1 MLDILPFLTKFHENI
16 QKVSNRINKYLKDPK
31 AKNIH
36 DIRTSIRRLNA
47 AFSTLPKK
55 YRTGSSM
62 SRYILSCKELFK
74 INSEI
79 RDLDIIYEK
88 LQKYPPNDNRNKIID
103 SLKETRMRRLEYAMN
118 VALVIKN
125 TDASKL
131 LDEIKVTQK
140 ELDNRYSKILA
151 NLISK
156 IETNFPIVITDSTK
170 IKELHDLR
178 KACKK
183 LRYMLELLPIE
194 NRKALEMRKIL
205 QKIQDI
211 LGTIHD
217 YDFTINYLESGEQL
231 SDEIREI
238 INNEMQ
244 ERRLNYE
251 RFIRFCTRRLRMSP
265 DSFLIR
271 IRSFKSSLEYNRIVV
286 SSSDVHKVYSGNKYD
301 LSTYNYA

>member
-1 MLDILPFLTKFHENI
+1 MLDILPFLTKLHESLQRVN
-16 QKVSNRINKYLKDPK
+16 NRIKKYLKDPK

-36 DIRTSIRRLNA
+36 DLRTSIRRLDA
-47 AFSTLPKK
+47 AYSTLPKK

-62 SRYILSCKELFK
+62 STYILSCKELFK

-88 LQKYPPNDNRNKIID
+88 LQKYPPNDSRNKIID
-103 SLKETRMRRLEYAMN
+103 SLKETRVTKLEYAKN
-118 VALVIKN
+118 IALALNN

-140 ELDNRYSKILA
+140 ELEKRYNKIVA

-170 IKELHDLR
+170 IEELHDLR

-194 NRKALEMRKIL
+194 NKKALEMRKTL
-205 QKIQDI
+205 QKIQDS
-211 LGTIHD
+211 LGMIHD
-217 YDFTINYLESGEQL
+217 YDFTINHLELNEQP
-231 SDEIREI
+231 SNEVREI
-238 INNEMQ
+238 VNSEMQ
-244 ERRLNYE
+244 ERKLNYE
-251 RFIRFCTRRLRMSP
+251 RFLRFCTRRLRMSP

-271 IRSFKSSLEYNRIVV
+271 IRSFKSTLE
-286 SSSDVHKVYSGNKYD
+286 SSSV
-301 LSTYNYA
+301 

>member
-1 MLDILPFLTKFHENI
+1 VLVILPFLTKLHENLE
-16 QKVSNRINKYLKDPK
+16 KVNNRLTKYLKDPK

-55 YRTGSSM
+55 YRTGSLM
-62 SRYILSCKELFK
+62 TTYILSCKELFK

-88 LQKYPPNDNRNKIID
+88 LQKYSPNDNRNRVID
-103 SLKETRMRRLEYAMN
+103 SLKETRATRLDHAKN
-118 VALVIKN
+118 IALALNN

-131 LDEIKVTQK
+131 LDEINVTQK
-140 ELDNRYSKILA
+140 ELEKRYNKIVA
-151 NLISK
+151 NLISE

-170 IKELHDLR
+170 FEELHELR

-194 NRKALEMRKIL
+194 NKKALEMRKTL

-211 LGTIHD
+211 LGAIHD
-217 YDFTINYLESGEQL
+217 YDFTINHLESIEQP
-231 SDEIREI
+231 SNEIREI
-238 INNEMQ
+238 INNEIQ
-244 ERRLNYE
+244 ERKLSYE
-251 RFIRFCTRRLRMSP
+251 RLIKYCARRLHVSP
-265 DSFLIR
+265 ASFLIR
-271 IRSFKSSLEYNRIVV
+271 IRSFKSSLERTSI
-286 SSSDVHKVYSGNKYD
+286 
-301 LSTYNYA
+301 

>member
-16 QKVSNRINKYLKDPK
+16 QKVSNRISKYLKDPK

-47 AFSTLPKK
+47 SFSTLPKK

-62 SRYILSCKELFK
+62 STYILSCKELFK
-74 INSEI
+74 VNSEI

-103 SLKETRMRRLEYAMN
+103 TLKETRVTKLEYAKN
-118 VALVIKN
+118 IALTLNN

-140 ELDNRYSKILA
+140 ELEKRYNKIVA

-156 IETNFPIVITDSTK
+156 IETYFPIVITDSSRVE
-170 IKELHDLR
+170 ELHDLR

-194 NRKALEMRKIL
+194 NKKALEMRKTL

-211 LGTIHD
+211 LGIIHD
-217 YDFTINYLESGEQL
+217 YDFTINYLELNEQP
-231 SDEIREI
+231 SNEVREI

-244 ERRLNYE
+244 ERKLNYE
-251 RFIRFCTRRLRMSP
+251 RFIKFCTRRLRMPP

-271 IRSFKSSLEYNRIVV
+271 IRSFKSSLE
-286 SSSDVHKVYSGNKYD
+286 SSSV
-301 LSTYNYA
+301 

>member
-1 MLDILPFLTKFHENI
+1 VLDILPFLTKLHENL
-16 QKVSNRINKYLKDPK
+16 QSVNSRIKKYLKDPK

-47 AFSTLPKK
+47 AYSTLPKK

-62 SRYILSCKELFK
+62 SAYILSCKELFK

-103 SLKETRMRRLEYAMN
+103 ALKGTRVTKLEYAKN
-118 VALVIKN
+118 TALVLNN
-125 TDASKL
+125 TDVSKL
-131 LDEIKVTQK
+131 LDEIMVTQK
-140 ELDNRYSKILA
+140 ELEKRYNKIVA

-170 IKELHDLR
+170 IEELHDLR

-194 NRKALEMRKIL
+194 NKKALEMRKTL
-205 QKIQDI
+205 QKIQDS
-211 LGTIHD
+211 LGMIHD
-217 YDFTINYLESGEQL
+217 YDFTINHLELNEQP
-231 SDEIREI
+231 SNEVREI
-238 INNEMQ
+238 VNNERQ
-244 ERRLNYE
+244 ERKLNYE
-251 RFIRFCTRRLRMSP
+251 RFLGFCTRRLRISP

-271 IRSFKSSLEYNRIVV
+271 IRRMRVKSSLE
-286 SSSDVHKVYSGNKYD
+286 SSGV
-301 LSTYNYA
+301 

>member
-1 MLDILPFLTKFHENI
+1 MLDILPFLTKLHENL
-16 QKVSNRINKYLKDPK
+16 QRVNNRINKYLKDPK

-55 YRTGSSM
+55 YRNGSSM
-62 SRYILSCKELFK
+62 SEYILSCKELFK
-74 INSEI
+74 VNSEI

-103 SLKETRMRRLEYAMN
+103 SLKETRMRRLEYAKN
-118 VALVIKN
+118 VALVLKN

-131 LDEIKVTQK
+131 LDQIKVTQK
-140 ELDNRYSKILA
+140 ELEKRYNKILA

-156 IETNFPIVITDSTK
+156 IETNFPTVIADSTK
-170 IKELHDLR
+170 IEELHDLR
-178 KACKK
+178 KSCKK

-194 NRKALEMRKIL
+194 DKKALQMGKTL

-217 YDFTINYLESGEQL
+217 YDFTINYLELNEQP
-231 SDEIREI
+231 SNEIREI

-244 ERRLNYE
+244 ERKLNYE
-251 RFIRFCTRRLRMSP
+251 RFIRFCVRRLRISP

-271 IRSFKSSLEYNRIVV
+271 IKSLKPEFRM
-286 SSSDVHKVYSGNKYD
+286 YD
-301 LSTYNYA
+301 DPISRNFILDLM

>member
-16 QKVSNRINKYLKDPK
+16 QKVGNRLNKYLKDPK

-62 SRYILSCKELFK
+62 STYILSCKELFK

-88 LQKYPPNDNRNKIID
+88 LQKYPPTDDRNKIID
-103 SLKETRMRRLEYAMN
+103 SLKETRMRRLEDAKN
-118 VALVIKN
+118 VALVLKN

-140 ELDNRYSKILA
+140 ELDKRYSKILA

-170 IKELHDLR
+170 IEELHDLR

-183 LRYMLELLPIE
+183 LRYMLELLPVE
-194 NRKALEMRKIL
+194 NKKALETRKIL

-217 YDFTINYLESGEQL
+217 YDFTINHLELEGQPSN
-231 SDEIREI
+231 EIREI

-244 ERRLNYE
+244 ERKLNYE
-251 RFIRFCTRRLRMSP
+251 RFIRFCLRRLRMSP
-265 DSFLIR
+265 NSFLIR
-271 IRSFKSSLEYNRIVV
+271 IRNFKLSLERERAYSGFSSL
-286 SSSDVHKVYSGNKYD
+286 
-301 LSTYNYA
+301 

>member
-1 MLDILPFLTKFHENI
+1 VLDILPFLTKLHENL
-16 QKVSNRINKYLKDPK
+16 QSVNSRIKKYLKDPK

-47 AFSTLPKK
+47 AYSTLPKK

-103 SLKETRMRRLEYAMN
+103 ALKGTRVTKLEYAKN
-118 VALVIKN
+118 TALVLNN
-125 TDASKL
+125 TDVSKL
-131 LDEIKVTQK
+131 LDEIMVTQK
-140 ELDNRYSKILA
+140 ELEKRYNKIVA

-170 IKELHDLR
+170 IEELHDLR

-194 NRKALEMRKIL
+194 NKKALEMRKTL
-205 QKIQDI
+205 QKIQDS
-211 LGTIHD
+211 LGMIHD
-217 YDFTINYLESGEQL
+217 YDFTINHLELNEQP
-231 SDEIREI
+231 SNEVREI
-238 INNEMQ
+238 VNNERQ
-244 ERRLNYE
+244 ERKLNYE
-251 RFIRFCTRRLRMSP
+251 RFLGFCTRRLRISP

-271 IRSFKSSLEYNRIVV
+271 IRRMRVKSSLE
-286 SSSDVHKVYSGNKYD
+286 SSGV
-301 LSTYNYA
+301 

>member
-1 MLDILPFLTKFHENI
+1 VLDILPFLTKLHESLQRVN
-16 QKVSNRINKYLKDPK
+16 NRIKKYLKDPK

-36 DIRTSIRRLNA
+36 DLRTSIRRLDA
-47 AFSTLPKK
+47 AYSTLPKK

-62 SRYILSCKELFK
+62 STYILSCKELFK

-88 LQKYPPNDNRNKIID
+88 LQKYPLNDSRNKIID
-103 SLKETRMRRLEYAMN
+103 SLKETQVTKLEYAKN
-118 VALVIKN
+118 IALALNN

-140 ELDNRYSKILA
+140 ELEKRYNKIVA

-156 IETNFPIVITDSTK
+156 IETNFPIVITDPTK
-170 IKELHDLR
+170 IEELHDLR

-194 NRKALEMRKIL
+194 NRKALEMRKTL
-205 QKIQDI
+205 QKIQDS
-211 LGTIHD
+211 LGMIHD
-217 YDFTINYLESGEQL
+217 YDFTINHLELDEQP
-231 SDEIREI
+231 SNEVRDIV
-238 INNEMQ
+238 NNEMQ
-244 ERRLNYE
+244 ERKLNYE
-251 RFIRFCTRRLRMSP
+251 RFLRFCTRRLRMSP

-271 IRSFKSSLEYNRIVV
+271 IRSFKFSLE
-286 SSSDVHKVYSGNKYD
+286 SSN
-301 LSTYNYA
+301 L

>member
-1 MLDILPFLTKFHENI
+1 MLDILPFLTKLHESL
-16 QKVSNRINKYLKDPK
+16 QKVNNRIKKYLKDPK

-36 DIRTSIRRLNA
+36 DLRTSIRRLDA
-47 AFSTLPKK
+47 AYSTLPKK

-62 SRYILSCKELFK
+62 STYILSCKDFFK

-79 RDLDIIYEK
+79 SDLDIIYEK
-88 LQKYPPNDNRNKIID
+88 LQKYPPNYNRNKIID
-103 SLKETRMRRLEYAMN
+103 SLKETRVTKLEYAKN
-118 VALVIKN
+118 IALALNN

-140 ELDNRYSKILA
+140 ELEKRYNKIVA

-156 IETNFPIVITDSTK
+156 IETNFPIMITDSTK
-170 IKELHDLR
+170 IEELHDLR

-194 NRKALEMRKIL
+194 NKKALEMRKTL
-205 QKIQDI
+205 QKIQDS
-211 LGTIHD
+211 LGMIHD
-217 YDFTINYLESGEQL
+217 YDFTINHLELNEQP
-231 SDEIREI
+231 SNEVREI
-238 INNEMQ
+238 VNNEMQ
-244 ERRLNYE
+244 ERKLNYE

-271 IRSFKSSLEYNRIVV
+271 MRGFKSSLE
-286 SSSDVHKVYSGNKYD
+286 S
-301 LSTYNYA
+301 LSV

>member
-1 MLDILPFLTKFHENI
+1 VLDILPFLTKLHENL
-16 QKVSNRINKYLKDPK
+16 QSVNSRIKKYLKDPK

-47 AFSTLPKK
+47 AYSTLPKK

-62 SRYILSCKELFK
+62 SAYILSCKELFK

-103 SLKETRMRRLEYAMN
+103 ALKGTRVTKLEYAKN
-118 VALVIKN
+118 TALVLNN
-125 TDASKL
+125 TDVSKL

-140 ELDNRYSKILA
+140 VLEKRYNKIVA

-170 IKELHDLR
+170 IEELHDLR

-194 NRKALEMRKIL
+194 NKKALEMRKTL
-205 QKIQDI
+205 QKIQDS
-211 LGTIHD
+211 LGMIHD
-217 YDFTINYLESGEQL
+217 YDFTINHLELNEQP
-231 SDEIREI
+231 SNEVREI
-238 INNEMQ
+238 VNNERQ
-244 ERRLNYE
+244 ERKLNYE
-251 RFIRFCTRRLRMSP
+251 RFLGFCTRRLRMSP

-271 IRSFKSSLEYNRIVV
+271 IRSFKSSLE
-286 SSSDVHKVYSGNKYD
+286 SSSV
-301 LSTYNYA
+301 

>member
-1 MLDILPFLTKFHENI
+1 VLDILPFLTKFHENL
-16 QKVSNRINKYLKDPK
+16 QRVNNRINKYLKDPK

-55 YRTGSSM
+55 YRNGSSM
-62 SRYILSCKELFK
+62 SEYILSCKELFK
-74 INSEI
+74 VNSEI

-103 SLKETRMRRLEYAMN
+103 SLKETRMRRLEYAKN
-118 VALVIKN
+118 VALVLKN

-131 LDEIKVTQK
+131 LDQINVTQK
-140 ELDNRYSKILA
+140 ELEKRYNKILA
-151 NLISK
+151 NFISK

-170 IKELHDLR
+170 IEELHDLR

-194 NRKALEMRKIL
+194 NKKTLEMGKIL
-205 QKIQDI
+205 QKIQDN
-211 LGTIHD
+211 LGIIHD
-217 YDFTINYLESGEQL
+217 YDFTINYLESDGQPSNEV
-231 SDEIREI
+231 REI

-244 ERRLNYE
+244 ERKLNYE
-251 RFIRFCTRRLRMSP
+251 RFIRFCVRRLRISP

-271 IRSFKSSLEYNRIVV
+271 IKSFKSSLE
-286 SSSDVHKVYSGNKYD
+286 SSSV
-301 LSTYNYA
+301 

>member
-1 MLDILPFLTKFHENI
+1 VLDILPFLTKLHENL
-16 QKVSNRINKYLKDPK
+16 QRVNNRINKYLKDPK

-36 DIRTSIRRLNA
+36 DIRTSIRRLYA

-62 SRYILSCKELFK
+62 STYILSCKELFK

-103 SLKETRMRRLEYAMN
+103 SLKETRMRKLEYAKN
-118 VALVIKN
+118 VALVLKN

-131 LDEIKVTQK
+131 LDQIKVTQK
-140 ELDNRYSKILA
+140 ELEKRYSKILA

-170 IKELHDLR
+170 IEELHDLR

-194 NRKALEMRKIL
+194 NKKALQIGKTL

-217 YDFTINYLESGEQL
+217 YDFMINYLELNEQP
-231 SDEIREI
+231 SNEVREI
-238 INNEMQ
+238 IDNEMQ
-244 ERRLNYE
+244 ERKLNYE
-251 RFIRFCTRRLRMSP
+251 RFIKFCTRRLRISP

-271 IRSFKSSLEYNRIVV
+271 IKSFMSSLE
-286 SSSDVHKVYSGNKYD
+286 SSSV
-301 LSTYNYA
+301 

>member
-47 AFSTLPKK
+47 SFSTLPKK

-62 SRYILSCKELFK
+62 STYILSCKELFK
-74 INSEI
+74 VNSEI

-103 SLKETRMRRLEYAMN
+103 TLKETRGTKLEYAKN
-118 VALVIKN
+118 IALALNN

-131 LDEIKVTQK
+131 LDQIKVTQK
-140 ELDNRYSKILA
+140 ELEKRYNKIVA

-156 IETNFPIVITDSTK
+156 IETYFPIVITDSSRVE
-170 IKELHDLR
+170 ELHDLR

-194 NRKALEMRKIL
+194 NKKALEMRKTL

-211 LGTIHD
+211 LGIIHD
-217 YDFTINYLESGEQL
+217 YDFTINYLELNVQPSNEV
-231 SDEIREI
+231 REI

-244 ERRLNYE
+244 ERKLNYE
-251 RFIRFCTRRLRMSP
+251 RFIKFCTRRLRMPP

-271 IRSFKSSLEYNRIVV
+271 IRSFKSSLE
-286 SSSDVHKVYSGNKYD
+286 SSSV
-301 LSTYNYA
+301 

>member
-1 MLDILPFLTKFHENI
+1 VNSNVLDILPFLTKLHENF
-16 QKVSNRINKYLKDPK
+16 QRVNNRINKYLKDPK

-36 DIRTSIRRLNA
+36 DVRTSIRRLNA
-47 AFSTLPKK
+47 VFSTLPKK

-62 SRYILSCKELFK
+62 STYILSCKELFK

-88 LQKYPPNDNRNKIID
+88 LQKYPPNDSTNKIID
-103 SLKETRMRRLEYAMN
+103 SLKETRVTKMEYAKN
-118 VALVIKN
+118 IALTLNN

-140 ELDNRYSKILA
+140 ELEKRYNKIVA
-151 NLISK
+151 NLISN

-170 IKELHDLR
+170 IEELHDLR

-194 NRKALEMRKIL
+194 NKNALEMRKTL
-205 QKIQDI
+205 QKTQDI

-217 YDFTINYLESGEQL
+217 YDFTINYLELNEQP
-231 SDEIREI
+231 SNEVREI

-244 ERRLNYE
+244 ERKSNYE
-251 RFIRFCTRRLRMSP
+251 RFVKFCTRRLRMSP

-271 IRSFKSSLEYNRIVV
+271 IRSFKSSLE
-286 SSSDVHKVYSGNKYD
+286 SSSV
-301 LSTYNYA
+301 

>member
-1 MLDILPFLTKFHENI
+1 LNVLDILPFLTKLHENLER
-16 QKVSNRINKYLKDPK
+16 VNNRLNKYLKDPK

-55 YRTGSSM
+55 YRDGSSM
-62 SRYILSCKELFK
+62 STYILSCKELFK

-88 LQKYPPNDNRNKIID
+88 LQKYPSNDNTNKVID
-103 SLKETRMRRLEYAMN
+103 SLKEARVTRLDHAKN
-118 VALVIKN
+118 IALTLNN

-140 ELDNRYSKILA
+140 ELEKRYNKIVA
-151 NLISK
+151 NLISE

-170 IKELHDLR
+170 IEELHELR

-194 NRKALEMRKIL
+194 NKKALEMRKTL

-217 YDFTINYLESGEQL
+217 YDFTINHLKSAEQL
-231 SDEIREI
+231 SNEIHEI
-238 INNEMQ
+238 INNEIQ
-244 ERRLNYE
+244 GRKLSYERLIKYCARRLHV
-251 RFIRFCTRRLRMSP
+251 SP
-265 DSFLIR
+265 ASFLIR
-271 IRSFKSSLEYNRIVV
+271 IRSFKSSLERTSI
-286 SSSDVHKVYSGNKYD
+286 
-301 LSTYNYA
+301 

>member
-1 MLDILPFLTKFHENI
+1 VLDILPFLTKLHESLQRVN
-16 QKVSNRINKYLKDPK
+16 NRIKKYLKDPK

-36 DIRTSIRRLNA
+36 DLRTSIRRLDA
-47 AFSTLPKK
+47 AYSTLPKK

-62 SRYILSCKELFK
+62 STYILSCKELFK

-88 LQKYPPNDNRNKIID
+88 LQKYPPNDSRNKIID
-103 SLKETRMRRLEYAMN
+103 SLKETRVTKLEYAKN
-118 VALVIKN
+118 IALTLNN

-140 ELDNRYSKILA
+140 ELEKRYNKIVA

-170 IKELHDLR
+170 IEELHNLR

-194 NRKALEMRKIL
+194 NKKALEMRKTL
-205 QKIQDI
+205 QKIQDS
-211 LGTIHD
+211 LGMIHD
-217 YDFTINYLESGEQL
+217 YDFTINHLELNDQPSNEV
-231 SDEIREI
+231 REI
-238 INNEMQ
+238 VNNEMQ
-244 ERRLNYE
+244 ERKLNYE
-251 RFIRFCTRRLRMSP
+251 RFLRFCTRRLRMSP

-271 IRSFKSSLEYNRIVV
+271 IRSFKSTLE
-286 SSSDVHKVYSGNKYD
+286 SSSV
-301 LSTYNYA
+301 

>member
-47 AFSTLPKK
+47 ASSTLPKK

-140 ELDNRYSKILA
+140 ELDNRFSKILA

-271 IRSFKSSLEYNRIVV
+271 IRSFKSSLETV
-286 SSSDVHKVYSGNKYD
+286 
-301 LSTYNYA
+301 

>member
-1 MLDILPFLTKFHENI
+1 VNSNVLDILPFLTKLHENF
-16 QKVSNRINKYLKDPK
+16 QRVNNRINKYLKDPK

-36 DIRTSIRRLNA
+36 DVRTSIRRLNA
-47 AFSTLPKK
+47 VFSTLPKK

-62 SRYILSCKELFK
+62 STYILSCKELFK

-88 LQKYPPNDNRNKIID
+88 LQKYPPNDSTNKIID
-103 SLKETRMRRLEYAMN
+103 SLKETRVTKLEYAKN
-118 VALVIKN
+118 IALTLNN

-140 ELDNRYSKILA
+140 ELEKRYNKIVA
-151 NLISK
+151 NLISN

-170 IKELHDLR
+170 IEELHDLR

-194 NRKALEMRKIL
+194 NKNALEMRKTL
-205 QKIQDI
+205 QKTQDI

-217 YDFTINYLESGEQL
+217 YDFTINYLELNEQP
-231 SDEIREI
+231 SNEVREI

-244 ERRLNYE
+244 ERKSNYE
-251 RFIRFCTRRLRMSP
+251 RFVKFCTRRLRMSP

-271 IRSFKSSLEYNRIVV
+271 IRSFKSSLE
-286 SSSDVHKVYSGNKYD
+286 SSSV
-301 LSTYNYA
+301 

>member
-1 MLDILPFLTKFHENI
+1 MNSNVLDILPFLTKLHENF
-16 QKVSNRINKYLKDPK
+16 QRVNNRINKYLKDPK

-36 DIRTSIRRLNA
+36 DIRTAIRRLNS

-62 SRYILSCKELFK
+62 STYILSCKELFK

-103 SLKETRMRRLEYAMN
+103 SLKETRVTKLEYAKN
-118 VALVIKN
+118 IALTLNN

-140 ELDNRYSKILA
+140 ELEKRYNKIVA
-151 NLISK
+151 NLISN

-170 IKELHDLR
+170 IEELHSLR

-194 NRKALEMRKIL
+194 NKKALEMRKTL
-205 QKIQDI
+205 QKIQDS
-211 LGTIHD
+211 LGMIHD
-217 YDFTINYLESGEQL
+217 YDFTINHLELNEQP
-231 SDEIREI
+231 SNEVREI
-238 INNEMQ
+238 VNSETQ
-244 ERRLNYE
+244 ERKLNYE
-251 RFIRFCTRRLRMSP
+251 RFLRFCTRRLRMSP

-271 IRSFKSSLEYNRIVV
+271 IRSFKSSLE
-286 SSSDVHKVYSGNKYD
+286 SSN
-301 LSTYNYA
+301 L

>member
-1 MLDILPFLTKFHENI
+1 MLDILPFLTKLHESLQRVN
-16 QKVSNRINKYLKDPK
+16 NRIKKYLKDPK

-36 DIRTSIRRLNA
+36 DLRTSIRRLDA
-47 AFSTLPKK
+47 AYSTLPKK

-62 SRYILSCKELFK
+62 STYILSCKELFK

-103 SLKETRMRRLEYAMN
+103 SLKETRVTKLEYAKN
-118 VALVIKN
+118 IALALNN

-140 ELDNRYSKILA
+140 ELEKRYNKIVA

-170 IKELHDLR
+170 IEELHDLR

-194 NRKALEMRKIL
+194 NKKALEMRKTL
-205 QKIQDI
+205 QKIQDS
-211 LGTIHD
+211 LGMIHD
-217 YDFTINYLESGEQL
+217 YDFTINHLELNEQP
-231 SDEIREI
+231 SNEVREI
-238 INNEMQ
+238 VNSEMQ
-244 ERRLNYE
+244 ERKLNYE
-251 RFIRFCTRRLRMSP
+251 RFLRFCTRRLRMSP

-271 IRSFKSSLEYNRIVV
+271 IRSFKSTLE
-286 SSSDVHKVYSGNKYD
+286 SSSV
-301 LSTYNYA
+301 

>member
-1 MLDILPFLTKFHENI
+1 VLDILPFLTKFHENI

-47 AFSTLPKK
+47 SFSTLPKK

-62 SRYILSCKELFK
+62 STYILSCKELFK
-74 INSEI
+74 VNSEI

-103 SLKETRMRRLEYAMN
+103 TLKETRVTKLEYAKN
-118 VALVIKN
+118 IALALNN

-131 LDEIKVTQK
+131 LDQIKVTQK
-140 ELDNRYSKILA
+140 ELEKRYNMIVA

-156 IETNFPIVITDSTK
+156 IETYFPIVITDSSRVE
-170 IKELHDLR
+170 ELHDLR

-194 NRKALEMRKIL
+194 NKKALEMRKTL

-211 LGTIHD
+211 LGIIHD
-217 YDFTINYLESGEQL
+217 YDFTINYLELNEQP
-231 SDEIREI
+231 SNEVREI

-244 ERRLNYE
+244 ERKLNYE
-251 RFIRFCTRRLRMSP
+251 RFIKFCTRRLRMPP

-271 IRSFKSSLEYNRIVV
+271 IRSFKSSLE
-286 SSSDVHKVYSGNKYD
+286 SSSV
-301 LSTYNYA
+301 

>member
-1 MLDILPFLTKFHENI
+1 MLDILPFLTKLHESFQRVN
-16 QKVSNRINKYLKDPK
+16 NRINKYLKDPK

-36 DIRTSIRRLNA
+36 DLRTSIRRLDA
-47 AFSTLPKK
+47 AYSTLPKK

-62 SRYILSCKELFK
+62 STYILSCKELFR

-88 LQKYPPNDNRNKIID
+88 LQKYPQNDSRTKIID
-103 SLKETRMRRLEYAMN
+103 SLKETRVTKLEYAKN
-118 VALVIKN
+118 IALALNN

-140 ELDNRYSKILA
+140 ELEKRYNKIVA

-170 IKELHDLR
+170 IEELHDLR

-183 LRYMLELLPIE
+183 LRYMLELLSIE
-194 NRKALEMRKIL
+194 NKKALEMRKTL
-205 QKIQDI
+205 QKIQDS
-211 LGTIHD
+211 LGLIHD
-217 YDFTINYLESGEQL
+217 YDFTINHLELNEQP
-231 SDEIREI
+231 SNGVRDIV
-238 INNEMQ
+238 NNEMQ
-244 ERRLNYE
+244 ERKLNYE
-251 RFIRFCTRRLRMSP
+251 RFLRFCTRRLRMSP

-271 IRSFKSSLEYNRIVV
+271 IRSFKSTLE
-286 SSSDVHKVYSGNKYD
+286 SSSV
-301 LSTYNYA
+301 

>member
-1 MLDILPFLTKFHENI
+1 MLDILPFLTKLHESLQRVN
-16 QKVSNRINKYLKDPK
+16 NRIKKYLKDPK

-36 DIRTSIRRLNA
+36 DLRTSIRRLDA
-47 AFSTLPKK
+47 AYSTLPKK

-62 SRYILSCKELFK
+62 STYIISCKELFK

-88 LQKYPPNDNRNKIID
+88 LQKYPPNDSRNKIID
-103 SLKETRMRRLEYAMN
+103 SLKETRVTKLEYAKN
-118 VALVIKN
+118 IALTLNN

-140 ELDNRYSKILA
+140 ELEKRYNKIVA

-170 IKELHDLR
+170 IEELHNLR

-194 NRKALEMRKIL
+194 NKKALEMRKTL
-205 QKIQDI
+205 QKIQDS
-211 LGTIHD
+211 LGMIHD
-217 YDFTINYLESGEQL
+217 YDFTINHLELNDQPSNEV
-231 SDEIREI
+231 REI
-238 INNEMQ
+238 VNNEMQ
-244 ERRLNYE
+244 ERKLNYE
-251 RFIRFCTRRLRMSP
+251 RFLRFCTRRLRMSP

-271 IRSFKSSLEYNRIVV
+271 IRSFKSTLE
-286 SSSDVHKVYSGNKYD
+286 SSSV
-301 LSTYNYA
+301 

>member
-1 MLDILPFLTKFHENI
+1 MLDILPFLTKLHESLQRVN
-16 QKVSNRINKYLKDPK
+16 NRIKKYLKDPK

-36 DIRTSIRRLNA
+36 DLRTSIRRLDA
-47 AFSTLPKK
+47 AYSTLPKK

-62 SRYILSCKELFK
+62 STYILSCKELFK

-88 LQKYPPNDNRNKIID
+88 LQKYPPNDSRNKIID
-103 SLKETRMRRLEYAMN
+103 SLKETRVTKLEYAKN
-118 VALVIKN
+118 IALTLNN

-140 ELDNRYSKILA
+140 ELEKRYNKIVA

-170 IKELHDLR
+170 IEELHNLR

-194 NRKALEMRKIL
+194 NKKAMEMRKTL
-205 QKIQDI
+205 QKIQDS
-211 LGTIHD
+211 LGMIHD
-217 YDFTINYLESGEQL
+217 YDFTINHLELDDQPSNEV
-231 SDEIREI
+231 REI
-238 INNEMQ
+238 VNNEMQ
-244 ERRLNYE
+244 ERKLNYE
-251 RFIRFCTRRLRMSP
+251 RFLRFCTRRLRMSP

-271 IRSFKSSLEYNRIVV
+271 IRSFKSTLE
-286 SSSDVHKVYSGNKYD
+286 SSSV
-301 LSTYNYA
+301 

>member
-1 MLDILPFLTKFHENI
+1 MLDILPFLTKLHESFQRVN
-16 QKVSNRINKYLKDPK
+16 NRINKYLKDPK

-36 DIRTSIRRLNA
+36 DLRTSIRRLDA
-47 AFSTLPKK
+47 AYSTLPKK
-55 YRTGSSM
+55 YRNGSSM
-62 SRYILSCKELFK
+62 STYILSCKELFK

-88 LQKYPPNDNRNKIID
+88 LQKYPLNDSRLE
-103 SLKETRMRRLEYAMN
+103 SLKETRVTKLEYAKN
-118 VALVIKN
+118 IALALNN

-140 ELDNRYSKILA
+140 ELEKRYNKIVA

-170 IKELHDLR
+170 IEELHDLR

-194 NRKALEMRKIL
+194 NKKASEMRKTL
-205 QKIQDI
+205 QKIQDS
-211 LGTIHD
+211 LGMIHD
-217 YDFTINYLESGEQL
+217 YDFTINHLELNEQP
-231 SDEIREI
+231 SNEVREI
-238 INNEMQ
+238 INNEME
-244 ERRLNYE
+244 ERKLNYE
-251 RFIRFCTRRLRMSP
+251 RFLRFCARRLHMSP

-271 IRSFKSSLEYNRIVV
+271 IRSFKSTLE
-286 SSSDVHKVYSGNKYD
+286 SSSV
-301 LSTYNYA
+301 

>member
-1 MLDILPFLTKFHENI
+1 MLDILPFLTKLHESL
-16 QKVSNRINKYLKDPK
+16 QKVNNRIKKYLKDPK

-36 DIRTSIRRLNA
+36 DLRTSIRRLDA
-47 AFSTLPKK
+47 AYSTLPKK

-62 SRYILSCKELFK
+62 STYILSCKELFK

-88 LQKYPPNDNRNKIID
+88 LQKYPPNDSRNRIID
-103 SLKETRMRRLEYAMN
+103 SLKETRVTKLEYAKN
-118 VALVIKN
+118 IALALNN
-125 TDASKL
+125 TDSTKL

-140 ELDNRYSKILA
+140 ELEKRYNKIVA

-170 IKELHDLR
+170 IEELHDLR

-194 NRKALEMRKIL
+194 NKKALEMRKTL
-205 QKIQDI
+205 QKIQDS
-211 LGTIHD
+211 LGMIHD
-217 YDFTINYLESGEQL
+217 YDFTINHLELNEQP
-231 SDEIREI
+231 SNEVREI
-238 INNEMQ
+238 VNSEMQ
-244 ERRLNYE
+244 ERKLNYE
-251 RFIRFCTRRLRMSP
+251 RFLRFCTRRLRMSP

-271 IRSFKSSLEYNRIVV
+271 IRSFKSTLE
-286 SSSDVHKVYSGNKYD
+286 SSSV
-301 LSTYNYA
+301 

>member
-1 MLDILPFLTKFHENI
+1 VKSNVLDILPFLTKLHENF
-16 QKVSNRINKYLKDPK
+16 QRVNNRINKYLKDPK

-47 AFSTLPKK
+47 AYSTLPKK

-62 SRYILSCKELFK
+62 SAYILSCKELFK

-103 SLKETRMRRLEYAMN
+103 ALKGTRVTKLEYAKN
-118 VALVIKN
+118 TALVLNN
-125 TDASKL
+125 TDVSKL
-131 LDEIKVTQK
+131 LDEIMVTQK
-140 ELDNRYSKILA
+140 ELEKRYNKIVA

-170 IKELHDLR
+170 IEELHDLR

-194 NRKALEMRKIL
+194 NKKALEMRKTL
-205 QKIQDI
+205 QKIQDS
-211 LGTIHD
+211 LGMIHD
-217 YDFTINYLESGEQL
+217 YDFTINHLELNEQP
-231 SDEIREI
+231 SNEVREI
-238 INNEMQ
+238 VNNERQ
-244 ERRLNYE
+244 ERKLNYE
-251 RFIRFCTRRLRMSP
+251 RFLGFCTRRLRMSP

-271 IRSFKSSLEYNRIVV
+271 IRSFKSSLE
-286 SSSDVHKVYSGNKYD
+286 SSSV
-301 LSTYNYA
+301 

>member
-1 MLDILPFLTKFHENI
+1 VLDILPFLTKFHENI

-62 SRYILSCKELFK
+62 STYILSCKELFK
-74 INSEI
+74 VNSEI

-88 LQKYPPNDNRNKIID
+88 LQKYSPNDNRNKIID
-103 SLKETRMRRLEYAMN
+103 TLKETRVTKLEYAKN
-118 VALVIKN
+118 IALALNN

-131 LDEIKVTQK
+131 LDQIKVTQK
-140 ELDNRYSKILA
+140 ELEKRYNMIVA
-151 NLISK
+151 LISK
-156 IETNFPIVITDSTK
+156 IETYFPIVITDSSRVE
-170 IKELHDLR
+170 ELHDLR

-183 LRYMLELLPIE
+183 LRYMLELLSIE
-194 NRKALEMRKIL
+194 NKTALEMRKTL

-211 LGTIHD
+211 LGIIHD
-217 YDFTINYLESGEQL
+217 YDFTINYLELNEQP
-231 SDEIREI
+231 SNEVREI

-244 ERRLNYE
+244 ERKLNYE
-251 RFIRFCTRRLRMSP
+251 RFIKFCTRRLRMSP
-265 DSFLIR
+265 NSFLIR
-271 IRSFKSSLEYNRIVV
+271 IRSFKSSLE
-286 SSSDVHKVYSGNKYD
+286 SSSV
-301 LSTYNYA
+301 

>member
-1 MLDILPFLTKFHENI
+1 MLDILPFLTKLHESLQRVN
-16 QKVSNRINKYLKDPK
+16 NRIKKYLKDPK

-36 DIRTSIRRLNA
+36 DLRTSIRRLDA
-47 AFSTLPKK
+47 AYSTLPKK
-55 YRTGSSM
+55 YRTGLSLST
-62 SRYILSCKELFK
+62 YILSCKELFK

-103 SLKETRMRRLEYAMN
+103 SLKETRVTKLEYAKN
-118 VALVIKN
+118 IALTLNN

-140 ELDNRYSKILA
+140 ELEKRYNKIVA

-170 IKELHDLR
+170 IEELHDLR

-194 NRKALEMRKIL
+194 NKKALEMRKTL
-205 QKIQDI
+205 QKIQDS
-211 LGTIHD
+211 LGMIHD
-217 YDFTINYLESGEQL
+217 YDFTINHLELNEQP
-231 SDEIREI
+231 SNEVREI
-238 INNEMQ
+238 VNSETQ
-244 ERRLNYE
+244 ERKLNYE
-251 RFIRFCTRRLRMSP
+251 RFLRFCTRGLHMSP

-271 IRSFKSSLEYNRIVV
+271 IRSFKSTLE
-286 SSSDVHKVYSGNKYD
+286 SSSVQ
-301 LSTYNYA
+301 